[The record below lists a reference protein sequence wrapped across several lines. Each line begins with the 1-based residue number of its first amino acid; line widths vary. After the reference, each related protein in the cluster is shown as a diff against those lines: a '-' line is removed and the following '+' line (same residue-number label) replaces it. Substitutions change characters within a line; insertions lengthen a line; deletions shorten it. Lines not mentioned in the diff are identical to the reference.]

1 MTMEIVLSFVVT
13 MVISSLLMPILIK
26 AGTQLDIV
34 AHMNKRTVHKKE
46 IVRIGGYGVYLATL
60 IGTLIFLK
68 TDTQINSILIA
79 GFLIFIVG
87 LYDDIHDISPKIKL
101 AVEFLA
107 ALIVIFG
114 GDIFLRGFDFVPQSW
129 QLITSQ
135 IVTIV
140 WIIGITNAI
149 NLIDGLDGLSSGISI
164 IVLFTISMTSLM
176 SGRSDIAA
184 LALVLAGALMGFL
197 FFNFHPAKIFLGDCG
212 SLFVGFMI
220 SVISLLG
227 FGYSVSAFF
236 TLGAPIVVLMVP
248 IMDTLIAIVRR
259 KVHHKKFSDADR
271 KHLHHNLM
279 YRLKLGHRKS
289 VLILY
294 TSTLLFSLTSYLY
307 YYDASLGMIMFIVLM
322 IVFEL
327 FIEITNMISTK
338 YKPILTI
345 INIFVN
351 SDNLPKIKF
360 LKEYRAKRTL
370 AKKRRDHTIILV
382 CLLLMISG
390 TIYYVSENIPLQDE
404 KQIVEIPY
412 PVLGDREELNNIY
425 ERLENAYIS
434 NQDED
439 VCRLVAAYFVSDYF
453 TLKDKQE
460 GEIGGLEYVYPDNV
474 SSFEQYA
481 KQSFYSLYGEKKN
494 LEIIDFNIISYAPSK
509 QALVSLEDAD
519 YYNVTISYNYNDNT
533 LELAT
538 TSIVTLVY
546 TDNRYYVVSIDNA

>member
-26 AGTQLDIV
+26 AGSQLDIV
-34 AHMNKRTVHKKE
+34 AHMNRRTVHKKE
-46 IVRIGGYGVYLATL
+46 VVRIGGYGVYLATL

-79 GFLIFIVG
+79 GFLIFMIG
-87 LYDDIHDISPKIKL
+87 LYDDIHDLSPKIKL
-101 AVEFLA
+101 IVELIA
-107 ALIVIFG
+107 ALIVIFW
-114 GDIFLRGFDFVPQSW
+114 GDIYLRGFNFIPESW
-129 QLITSQ
+129 QLLTSQ
-135 IVTIV
+135 IITII

-184 LALVLAGALMGFL
+184 LALVLSGALMGFL

-236 TLGAPIVVLMVP
+236 TLGAPIVVLMIP

-259 KVHHKKFSDADR
+259 KINHRKFSDADR

-279 YRLKLGHRKS
+279 FRLKLGHRKS

-294 TSTLLFSLTSYLY
+294 TSTVLFSLTSYLY
-307 YYDASLGMIMFIVLM
+307 YYDATLGMIMFIVLM
-322 IVFEL
+322 VVFEL
-327 FIEITNMISTK
+327 FIEITNMISSK

-360 LKEYRAKRTL
+360 LSEYRAKRTL

-382 CLLLMISG
+382 CLLLLISASV
-390 TIYYVSENIPLQDE
+390 YYVGTNIPVQQKE
-404 KQIVEIPY
+404 EIAEIPY
-412 PVLGDREELNNIY
+412 PVLSDSDELNQIY
-425 ERLENAYIS
+425 ERLENAYVS
-434 NQDED
+434 NRKEDE
-439 VCRLVAAYFVSDYF
+439 CRLVAAYFVSDYF
-453 TLKDKQE
+453 TLSDKEE

-474 SSFEQYA
+474 IGFEQYA
-481 KQSFYSLYGEKKN
+481 KESFYSRFNENKK
-494 LEIIDFNIISYAPSK
+494 LRIVDFDIVSYAPSR
-509 QALVSLEDAD
+509 QELVSLENAD
-519 YYNVTISYNYNDNT
+519 YYNVTISYAYNDNSIG
-533 LELAT
+533 LET
-538 TSIVTLVY
+538 TSTVTLVF
-546 TDNRYYVVSIDNA
+546 TNNRYYVVSIDNA